1 MHIVI
6 ATIYTEYLKV
16 HKHLQETDFPL
27 VSERRKLSHGEVKE
41 CAQGHHG

>member
-6 ATIYTEYLKV
+6 ATIYTEYLSV
-16 HKHLQETDFPL
+16 HTQHQETDFPL
-27 VSERRKLSHGEVKE
+27 VSERRKRSHGEVKE